1 MGGSGAAFSK
11 PIKMALGMGVV
22 KTVPTPVTPTVAEV
36 SQSKAADAYDPRKTK
51 AKGRSSTIMTSS
63 KGVED
68 ETITLGKKSLL
79 GQ

>member
-1 MGGSGAAFSK
+1 MGGAVRRVIR
-11 PIKMALGMGVV
+11 P
-22 KTVPTPVTPTVAEV
+22 TPPPVPTPVTPTVAEV

-68 ETITLGKKSLL
+68 DTLTLGRKSLL
-79 GQ
+79 GK

>member
-1 MGGSGAAFSK
+1 MGSVFRPRPPAPPPPA
-11 PIKMALGMGVV
+11 PIAVA
-22 KTVPTPVTPTVAEV
+22 PTVAEV
-36 SQSKAADAYDPRKTK
+36 SQSEATSADGYDLRKTK